1 MNKTPFRISIIV
13 PALDEAGIIA
23 RTVDHAR
30 ALGAAEVIVTDGG
43 STDGTA
49 GTAEGVGARVILSN
63 PGRAIQQNAGAA
75 AASGNVFLFLHADT
89 RLPEGALARVASVLA
104 DEEVALGAFRLGFD
118 RDDRGLRFLIFGADL
133 RGRLF
138 NLPYGDQGLFLR
150 RETFERL
157 GGFREIPT
165 MEDLCLVQRARRLG
179 RIVIA
184 PERVRTSPRSYERRG
199 LVRNMLLNWTSVS
212 LFVLGVRPERLS
224 RLRG

>member
-1 MNKTPFRISIIV
+1 MNQTPSRISVII

-30 ALGAAEVIVTDGG
+30 ALGAAEVIVADGG
-43 STDGTA
+43 SKDGTA
-49 GTAEGVGARVILSN
+49 GIAERAGARVILSD
-63 PGRAIQQNAGAA
+63 PGRATQQNAGAA
-75 AASGNVFLFLHADT
+75 SASGNVFLFLHADT
-89 RLPEGALARVASVLA
+89 RLPEGALARVTSVIG
-104 DEEVALGAFRLGFD
+104 ERGVALGAFRLGFD
-118 RDDRGLRFLIFGADL
+118 RDGRGLRFLIFGADL

-165 MEDLCLVQRARRLG
+165 MEDLCLVRRARRLG
-179 RIVIA
+179 RVVIA

-212 LFVLGVRPERLS
+212 LFVLGVRPERLA